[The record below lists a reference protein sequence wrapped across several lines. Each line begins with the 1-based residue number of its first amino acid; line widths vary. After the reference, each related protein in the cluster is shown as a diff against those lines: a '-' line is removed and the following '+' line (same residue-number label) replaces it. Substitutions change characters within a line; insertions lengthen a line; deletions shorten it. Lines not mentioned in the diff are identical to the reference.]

1 MRTNHKAATILV
13 RIASLIVI
21 LTSVPAF
28 GHDPLQDENDH
39 RAEHDNNGHRHVNLS
54 DVRALVVSFRETGDD
69 RHLDEAWTLLEP
81 LLESASADPETL
93 ITASFVA
100 QSRHEFDFAVK
111 LITKALAI
119 NGNNDEG
126 WLLLASIQ
134 LVLGDA
140 ESAAM
145 ACRQLHDVPP
155 LVLLTCKARVA
166 LASGNHQMAFG
177 RLNGILTVAGMQG
190 LPSDVLAWSYSVVGD
205 LAVAAGEPQ
214 HAMEAYR
221 QSLGLAERT
230 QVRAAFVDVLLNEER
245 YEDAWQTLDAGAP
258 ALPLLV
264 RRLIVARQLGR
275 MDKLESMLAK
285 VQHEFEAWIDNEDW
299 LHAREMTRFFID
311 VLERPDLAR
320 RLALINVS
328 LQREPEDLLLE
339 RRTRRPPAS
348 QDLSARAGQTISS

>member
-1 MRTNHKAATILV
+1 MRTNHRAATNLV
-13 RIASLIVI
+13 CIASLIVI

-28 GHDPLQDENDH
+28 GHDPLKDENDH
-39 RAEHDNNGHRHVNLS
+39 HAEHGNNVHRRVNLS

-166 LASGNHQMAFG
+166 LASDNHHMAFG

-190 LPSDVLAWSYSVVGD
+190 LPLDVLAWSYSVAGD
-205 LAVAAGEPQ
+205 LAVAVGEPQ
-214 HAMEAYR
+214 QAMEAYQ

-230 QVRAAFVDVLLNEER
+230 QVRAAFVDVLLNEKR
-245 YEDAWQTLDAGAP
+245 YDDAWQTLDAGAP

-264 RRLIVARQLGR
+264 RRLIVARQLDR
-275 MDKLESMLAK
+275 MDKLESVLAK

-311 VLERPDLAR
+311 VVERPDLAR
-320 RLALINVS
+320 HLALINVS

-339 RRTRRPPAS
+339 RRTRRNKGP
-348 QDLSARAGQTISS
+348 